1 MKSQNMKLSIFSIL
15 TFLLVWLSQQG
26 VDATRVSKKM
36 QNRPASRQLKERFYP
51 TYGES
56 MPNSLQY
63 RNRKTSTIFNV
74 KNFGAKGDGTT
85 DDTKAFQATWLAA
98 CKLDAST
105 MVVPKGSIF
114 LIKPISFAGPN
125 CGSNIIF
132 QLDGKIIAPKKSG
145 SWESGLLWWI
155 EFTKLNGITIRG
167 SGVVDGQ
174 GSGWWSESGS
184 KPTAIRFYGSSDVTV
199 TGITIQNS
207 QQTHLKFDNCQS
219 VQVFGITVSSPG
231 DSPNTD
237 GIHLQNSQ
245 DVTIHSSK
253 LACGDDCV
261 SIQTGCSGI
270 NIENVDCG
278 PGHGISIG
286 SLGKDKTVACV
297 SNITVSNTKIHDTL
311 TGVRIKTWQG
321 GSGSVQGVTFS
332 NIQVSKVKTPII
344 IDQYYCDGGNC
355 KNDTSAVAVS
365 GVSYQNIRGTYTQN
379 PVRFACSDSLPC
391 TDVTLD
397 TIQLQQVQ
405 AGYDD
410 SGLLTNDTESGLKEP
425 KPKTSTRICSNVK
438 PKEPLFKL
446 SNMKS
451 QKMNISIFSILTFVL
466 VWLSQQ
472 CVDAATDVK
481 HKKHHSG
488 ARVMKETFY
497 PKFGESRPTSFQYR
511 KTSTIFNVRHFG
523 AKGDGTTDDTKA
535 FQAAWLAACKLEA
548 STMVVPKGSVFLVK
562 PISFSGSNCK
572 SNIVFQVNFT
582 YSRSHYTKTL
592 SLFGIKSLQLNLL
605 VLQLDGKIIAPK
617 KSASWPSGL
626 RQWLEF
632 TKLNGITI
640 RGTGVIDGQGSGW
653 WTTESGIKPTAVR
666 FYGSSDVTVTGITI
680 QNSQQT
686 HLKFDNCE
694 SVQVFGITVSSPGD
708 SPNTDGIH
716 LQNSQDVSIQ
726 SSKLACGD
734 DCVSIQTGC
743 SGVNIQ
749 NVDCGPGHGISIG
762 SLGKDHTVACVS
774 NITVRDT
781 KIHGTMTGVRIKTW
795 QGGLGSVK
803 GVTFANIQIS
813 EVQTP
818 IIIDQ
823 FYCGGSKC
831 HSNKTSAVA
840 VSGISYKN
848 IRGTYTKSPV
858 RFACSDSVPCT
869 GVSLDTI
876 QLQPAPY
883 IGVGAPFCSNIYGQ
897 VKTSTT
903 PRISCLMV
911 AKPSKRYAQSNYDS
925 CQY

>member
-1 MKSQNMKLSIFSIL
+1 
-15 TFLLVWLSQQG
+15 
-26 VDATRVSKKM
+26 
-36 QNRPASRQLKERFYP
+36 
-51 TYGES
+51 
-56 MPNSLQY
+56 
-63 RNRKTSTIFNV
+63 
-74 KNFGAKGDGTT
+74 
-85 DDTKAFQATWLAA
+85 
-98 CKLDAST
+98 

-125 CGSNIIF
+125 CGSNIVF

-184 KPTAIRFYGSSDVTV
+184 KPTAIRFYGSTDVTV

-253 LACGDDCV
+253 LACG
-261 SIQTGCSGI
+261 I

-286 SLGKDKTVACV
+286 SLGKDNTVACV
-297 SNITVSNTKIHDTL
+297 SNITVSNTKIHDTM

-332 NIQVSKVKTPII
+332 NIQVSKVETPII

-410 SGLLTNDTESGLKEP
+410 SGVP
-425 KPKTSTRICSNVK
+425 
-438 PKEPLFKL
+438 F
-446 SNMKS
+446 
-451 QKMNISIFSILTFVL
+451 
-466 VWLSQQ
+466 

-481 HKKHHSG
+481 HKKHHRG

-497 PKFGESRPTSFQYR
+497 PTFGESRPTSFQYR

-523 AKGDGTTDDTKA
+523 AKGDGTSDDTKA
-535 FQAAWLAACKLEA
+535 FEAAWLAACKLEA
-548 STMVVPKGSVFLVK
+548 STMVVPKGSIFLVK
-562 PISFSGSNCK
+562 PISFSGSNCE
-572 SNIVFQVNFT
+572 SNIVF
-582 YSRSHYTKTL
+582 
-592 SLFGIKSLQLNLL
+592 
-605 VLQLDGKIIAPK
+605 QLDGKIIAPK

-726 SSKLACGD
+726 SSKLACG
-734 DCVSIQTGC
+734 
-743 SGVNIQ
+743 VNIQ
-749 NVDCGPGHGISIG
+749 NVDCGPRHGISIG
-762 SLGKDHTVACVS
+762 SLGKDNTVACVS

-781 KIHGTMTGVRIKTW
+781 NIHGTMTGVRIKTW

-803 GVTFANIQIS
+803 GVTFANIQMS

-831 HSNKTSAVA
+831 YSNKKSAVA

-848 IRGTYTKSPV
+848 IRGTYTKTPV

-883 IGVGAPFCSNIYGQ
+883 IGFGAPFCSNIYGQ

-903 PRISCLMV
+903 PRINCLMA
-911 AKPSKRYAQSNYDS
+911 AKPSKRYAQSGLGSAVVATAELSFFVGCGSEIRRGIVETIVSAMVSNTLGGGVPEVGEDLARVREYMGVVFGLNIAIRRREECIGELKALGDCEGVIETVRFIRGLQQDDMEKRDRS
-925 CQY
+925 LLLMREIEEVGEDLARVREYMGVVFGLNIAIRRREECIGELKALGDCEGVIETVRFIRGLQQDDMEKRDRSLLLMREIEVKARDKSRFILKLSGCVVD